1 MVSFLKFKFN
11 TLTFLSVSN
20 LTSSI
25 NFAAIGDMS
34 ILRTF
39 DCTPRNQL
47 DHGYFLKLERITK
60 NRCPRMYED
69 FKFGA
74 SDVQC
79 WSTSSSIIGSWVKD
93 EMVKNENWYL
103 PSKNFHHSS
112 CDVSRFVDWARRR
125 DKCTS
130 YVN

>member
-1 MVSFLKFKFN
+1 MV
-11 TLTFLSVSN
+11 N
-20 LTSSI
+20 LCEQRCNGKT
-25 NFAAIGDMS
+25 AAIGDMS

-93 EMVKNENWYL
+93 EMVKNENCL
-103 PSKNFHHSS
+103 FKTKLGFEPTIFE
-112 CDVSRFVDWARRR
+112 
-125 DKCTS
+125 
-130 YVN
+130 